1 MIAGDK
7 VWIVFDVLPALPSN
21 TPREATFVSAADG
34 VTIVRGENNPQPV
47 GVNDYDVVF
56 DDEVE
61 AWSYVAQRL
70 RQHADHVLE
79 AAEKAA
85 ANARRATVVRVGL

>member
-1 MIAGDK
+1 MISNDK
-7 VWIVFDVLPALPSN
+7 CWTVFDVLPALPAN
-21 TPREATFVSAADG
+21 DVREATFVSVTDG
-34 VTIVRGENNPQPV
+34 VTIVRRGANPQAEAL
-47 GVNDYDVVF
+47 NDYEAVF

-85 ANARRATVVRVGL
+85 AKARQATVVRVGL

>member
-7 VWIVFDVLPALPSN
+7 CWTVFDILPALPAN
-21 TPREATFVSAADG
+21 DPREATFVATEHG
-34 VTIVRGENNPQPV
+34 MTIIRRWYNPQAEALAE
-47 GVNDYDVVF
+47 YTMVF

-85 ANARRATVVRVGL
+85 AKARQATVVRVGL